1 MKFKYHLKIEDR
13 FDLTPLI
20 DVVLLLNI
28 FFMLSS
34 SFIFPTG
41 IKVNLADSS
50 VSETKKEIHAEVIIT
65 RNDLFF
71 WNGTQLSSADLS
83 QKLRETGRDFPE
95 SLLIISADE
104 SSHHRSVVQV
114 ISLAKMNGLKKIVL
128 ATKPVKV
135 P

>member
-13 FDLTPLI
+13 FNLTPLI

-41 IKVNLADSS
+41 IKVNLAESS
-50 VSETKKEIHAEVIIT
+50 VSETKKEIHAEIVIT
-65 RNDLFF
+65 RDDTLF
-71 WNGTQLSSADLS
+71 WNGIQLSLADLS
-83 QKLRETGRDFPE
+83 QKLKDTGRAFPE

-104 SSHHRSVVQV
+104 SSHHGSVIQV

-128 ATKPVKV
+128 ATNPIKAP
-135 P
+135 

>member
-41 IKVNLADSS
+41 IKVNLAESS
-50 VSETKKEIHAEVIIT
+50 VSETKQEMHVEVVIT
-65 RNDLFF
+65 RNDILF
-71 WNGTQLSSADLS
+71 WNGIQLSSADLS
-83 QKLRETGRDFPE
+83 QKLENTGRYSPE
-95 SLLIISADE
+95 SLLIIRAVE
-104 SSHHRSVVQV
+104 SSHHKSIVQV

-128 ATKPVKV
+128 ATKSVNAP
-135 P
+135 